1 MLLQKNHPSLGNEKL
16 AATRKKYINRFLSI
30 LKSFAG
36 QKILSGGQIKS
47 FDNLV
52 MMMMMQAVPKPM
64 MNVMQILCGV
74 EVSSKLELLELTP
87 PAAAHLQVHQL
98 SSIVNI
104 MLMMCKYDLDDDQ

>member
-1 MLLQKNHPSLGNEKL
+1 MH
-16 AATRKKYINRFLSI
+16 AKK
-30 LKSFAG
+30 K
-36 QKILSGGQIKS
+36 LSGGLIRS

-52 MMMMMQAVPKPM
+52 MMMMMMQAVPKSM

-104 MLMMCKYDLDDDQ
+104 MLMMCKYHLDDDQ